1 MNRPDYLVIGAVT
14 KDVVPQ
20 GYRPGGTVTY
30 SSVTVQNLG
39 LQAGVVTRA
48 DPTMDFSLLTD
59 KGIWVASAPSAQ
71 TTTFENIY
79 DGDHRT
85 QYVRAVADPITGDDV
100 PHAWRAAPIVHLGP
114 LAQEMDEAIVD
125 LFPHA
130 LIGVTPQ
137 GWMRQ
142 WDGTGKVSPKVWER
156 AEFLLPRAD
165 VLVISEEDLGG
176 DLRLVESYIRL
187 TRIVVVTN
195 GWKGSTVYANGE
207 CRQLPP
213 RAAREVDP
221 TGAGD
226 VYAAAYLVSLYEQG
240 DPFVAARFANV
251 VASFSVEA
259 PGVDS
264 IPTRKQVADYLAQF
278 GDV

>member
-14 KDVVPQ
+14 KDIVPQ

-30 SSVTVQNLG
+30 SAFTVQSLG
-39 LQAGVVTRA
+39 LQAGIVTRA
-48 DPTMDFSLLTD
+48 DPTMGFSLLTD
-59 KGIWVASAPSAQ
+59 RGIWVASGLSAQ

-79 DGDHRT
+79 VGDRRT
-85 QYVRAVADPITGDDV
+85 QYVRAVADSITPKDV
-100 PHAWRAAPIVHLGP
+100 PQAWRSAPIVHLGP
-114 LAQEMDEAIVD
+114 LAQEMDEAIVE
-125 LFPHA
+125 LFPKA

-142 WDGTGKVSPKVWER
+142 WDGTGRVSPKVWER

-165 VLVISEEDLGG
+165 VLVISEEDIGG
-176 DLRLVESYIRL
+176 DLHLVDFYVRL

-195 GWKGSTVYANGE
+195 GWKGSTVYADGE

-213 RAAREVDP
+213 RVAREVDP

-259 PGVDS
+259 PGVDG
-264 IPTRKQVADYLAQF
+264 IPTRQQVLDYLAQV
-278 GDV
+278 GDA